1 MSGLTVQQKL
11 LDLMARGFIRLP
23 GGKRPCITSYQI
35 IRSVG
40 FGGLYA
46 EAENLGAGRRAP
58 LRSGNWV
65 AWLGMA
71 LERHRVIRVDE
82 IQPDHEAHDGGPFA
96 ELATRYYPKDV
107 LIAGIERLYKKA
119 GRR

>member
-11 LDLMARGFIRLP
+11 LELMARGFIRLP
-23 GGKRPCITSYQI
+23 GGKRPCIASYQI

-40 FGGLYA
+40 FDGLYA
-46 EAENLGAGRRAP
+46 EAEALRAKAKAP

-71 LERHRVIRVDE
+71 LERHRVIRTDE
-82 IQPDHEAHDGGPFA
+82 VHPDHEARDGGPFSW
-96 ELATRYYPKDV
+96 LATLYYPKDV
-107 LIAGIERLYKKA
+107 LIEGIERLYRKA